1 MSYPSLKHASTL
13 LLAASA
19 LGLAAE
25 GAHGVLAA
33 GPERILFSSN
43 RADPDKFN
51 VYSVGPEGGIPKQLS
66 KGEAR
71 EFDPSLSPDG
81 THIACVVLGSP
92 QMPLTDVYVMDAD
105 GKNRKRLTQGG
116 AMAFEP
122 QWSPDGKQISYS
134 TLTPAPGAAPK
145 AQVMVVGVDGKNGR
159 QVGEGLFPS
168 WSHDGKRLLYTTMTM
183 VNGMVEPQLHSMNV
197 DGTEDKRVGEGVAIM
212 AQYSPDGKQIVFMG
226 DGGNN
231 QPDLWVMN
239 ADGTGR
245 KQITKTEDIEI
256 GPLWSADGKRIF
268 FTRTPRVP
276 QNPPK
281 SKIMAIDADG
291 KNEKA
296 ITGGEALDL
305 TGGAFLFMQ
314 RGREQPAG
322 K

>member
-1 MSYPSLKHASTL
+1 MPYPSLKHAGALALTVGAL
-13 LLAASA
+13 CLAAD
-19 LGLAAE
+19 
-25 GAHGVLAA
+25 GAHRVLAA

-43 RADPDKFN
+43 RANPDQFN
-51 VYSVGPEGGIPKQLS
+51 VYAIGPEGGIPKQLS
-66 KGEAR
+66 KGAER

-81 THIACVVLGSP
+81 KHIACVVLTNP
-92 QMPLTDVYVMDAD
+92 QNPLTDVYVMDMD
-105 GKNRKRLTQGG
+105 GKNRQRLTKGD
-116 AMAFEP
+116 AMTFEP
-122 QWSPDGKQISYS
+122 QWSPDGKQIAYS

-145 AQVMVVGVDGKNGR
+145 AQVMVVDADGKSAHR
-159 QVGEGLFPS
+159 VTEGMFPS
-168 WSHDGKRLLYTTMTM
+168 WSHDGKRLLYTTMNT
-183 VNGMVEPQLHSMNV
+183 VNGMVEPQLHSTNA
-197 DGTEDKRVGEGVAIM
+197 DGTDDKRVGDGVAIM

-245 KQITKTEDIEI
+245 KQITKTDDIEI
-256 GPLWSADGKRIF
+256 GPSWSADGKRIY
-268 FTRTPRVP
+268 FTRTSRVP
-276 QNPPK
+276 QDPPK
-281 SKIMAIDADG
+281 AKIMAIDADG